1 MKADSQV
8 GVEGAT
14 GAPSR
19 RGERASLEWVVIAG
33 ALALVLG
40 VVMLATLWLLARPLL
55 LLALGITIAE
65 ALSPLVAWLSRRMP
79 RGVAVVLV
87 FLALTAVAVGLGWI
101 VIPGLVGQAQAISD
115 RLPDVLERAQGWL
128 ERFDL
133 PAAEDLVST
142 LTSQIGGVASTL
154 VSLPALIFTSF
165 FELLFI
171 LFIAL
176 YWLIETPAMLRF
188 LRSLFPQGQ
197 GERVIGVLQ
206 EMGQAMGGFVRG
218 TAIDAAAVGAL
229 TYVGLTIIGLDLALT
244 LSILA
249 GLLEVIPVLGPIL
262 AAIPMLIIA
271 LLESPTQALI
281 VLLFVLALQQIESRV
296 LLPFIMRSQ
305 TEVSPLLVLLA
316 IFVGET
322 LGGLLGAIEARQAA
336 GIFSIASL
344 LWSGTRIFGALAK
357 AMNRA
362 FDIEDGYGFL
372 RRLVVEA
379 PMLLTIGVLFV
390 LALGA
395 RLILGPL
402 AQAIG
407 FLPGDGGP
415 LLAALPAVASGALL
429 LLAYF
434 LLYRFVPRRRPDWQA
449 ALAAAGVATVLVLL
463 ARPLFLYYVRR
474 FGEYNVI
481 YGSLAIVVILV
492 FWALIVAAIT
502 ILGGE
507 VASHV
512 QGEYLGGLQ
521 EPK

>member
-1 MKADSQV
+1 MNDASSARDGDGLRRLGRMLV
-8 GVEGAT
+8 RT
-14 GAPSR
+14 GKDFGDDDGPQWA
-19 RGERASLEWVVIAG
+19 AAVAYYALLSLF
-33 ALALVLG
+33 
-40 VVMLATLWLLARPLL
+40 PLL
-55 LLALGITIAE
+55 LAIASIAAYFVDPQWVTGEATRLLGD
-65 ALSPLVAWLSRRMP
+65 
-79 RGVAVVLV
+79 
-87 FLALTAVAVGLGWI
+87 FLPTGEQEIEEI
-101 VIPGLVGQAQAISD
+101 VQ
-115 RLPDVLERAQGWL
+115 
-128 ERFDL
+128 
-133 PAAEDLVST
+133 
-142 LTSQIGGVASTL
+142 
-154 VSLPALIFTSF
+154 
-165 FELLFI
+165 
-171 LFIAL
+171 
-176 YWLIETPAMLRF
+176 
-188 LRSLFPQGQ
+188 
-197 GERVIGVLQ
+197 
-206 EMGQAMGGFVRG
+206 
-218 TAIDAAAVGAL
+218 
-229 TYVGLTIIGLDLALT
+229 
-244 LSILA
+244 
-249 GLLEVIPVLGPIL
+249 
-262 AAIPMLIIA
+262 
-271 LLESPTQALI
+271 
-281 VLLFVLALQQIESRV
+281 
-296 LLPFIMRSQ
+296 
-305 TEVSPLLVLLA
+305 
-316 IFVGET
+316 
-322 LGGLLGAIEARQAA
+322 GAIEARQAA

-379 PMLLTIGVLFV
+379 LMLLTIGVLFV

-492 FWALIVAAIT
+492 FWAFIVAAIT